1 MRIDEKRIKGYQS
14 RFAYNVVKKALRNTV
29 SPRYVRTEEKVKAGY
44 NKVWGS
50 GASKSTKIDAP
61 AILHLLQGRPIL
73 CRPIDRRK
81 YIIQELSSI
90 LSLLNPASVLEM
102 GCGNGFNILAL
113 AAFHPEIQ
121 DWKGT
126 ELTEEGREAACHFLH
141 DPPFSA
147 LEYVTGLR
155 TKEITRIIGDAHISF
170 SVENNTHMSHSD
182 NSCDLVYTCQ
192 SIEQMP
198 DSFASAFQEARR
210 ITRRYAV
217 FIEGFREAQKNIFQR
232 LHQKN
237 ADYFR
242 EDYHVVEHAGFKVLS
257 FIPMALDK
265 MHLSNAIVVCEK

>member
-1 MRIDEKRIKGYQS
+1 MRIDEKKIKGYTM
-14 RFAYNVVKKALRNTV
+14 RFAYNVLKKALRNTI
-29 SPRYVRTEEKVKAGY
+29 SSRYVRTEEKVKAGY

-81 YIIQELSSI
+81 YIIHELSSI

-113 AAFHPEIQ
+113 SALHPEIQ

-126 ELTEEGREAACHFLH
+126 ELTEEGKEAARHFLN
-141 DPPFSA
+141 DPPYSA

-155 TKEITRIIGDAHISF
+155 TKEIANALGDAHISF
-170 SVENNTHMSHSD
+170 SVDNSTHMSRPD
-182 NSCDLVYTCQ
+182 NSSDLVYTCQ

-198 DSFASAFQEARR
+198 DSFASAFREARR
-210 ITRRYAV
+210 ITRKYAV

-265 MHLSNAIVVCEK
+265 MHLSNGILVCEK